1 MGTDYGAPG
10 SAHGDS
16 AGELALLVEAGLSPQ
31 RALQAGTTAW
41 PFRPGG
47 PVTRHRHAATLAPVK
62 AARYKRPAP

>member
-47 PVTRHRHAATLAPVK
+47 PVTRH
-62 AARYKRPAP
+62 